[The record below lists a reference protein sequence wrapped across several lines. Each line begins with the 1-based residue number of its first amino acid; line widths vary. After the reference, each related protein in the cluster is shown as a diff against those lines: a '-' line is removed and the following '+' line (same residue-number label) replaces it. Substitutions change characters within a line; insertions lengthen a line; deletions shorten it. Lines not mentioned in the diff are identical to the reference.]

1 MSRTF
6 IRYSP
11 YYKIICREICDV
23 FLKTKVANQ
32 VVGNKTIP
40 AAGTPVCHFDSLKTS
55 TVEGAATVVYA
66 TGGKG
71 NPRLIAWEGERT
83 LTFTMED
90 ALISPMGITLLTGAG
105 LITAGGSEDYDPESI
120 PRHVTEKITVK
131 AEGKVT
137 TDQVIHQPATSKDDF
152 PIFVCKLNAEGDPTG
167 EFTAGTGTNEANEVS
182 ITNAKVGEAYL
193 VDYYTLETS
202 GFSQIDIEPNK
213 FGGNYYLEAAT
224 LFRATDGKDYP
235 AEFIIPNCKIQSNF
249 TFSMASSG
257 DPSTFTYTVDAFP
270 GVTKYNKTKKVLC
283 AIQMFNDEDTTKNV
297 PAASATRTMSR
308 SEI

>member
-1 MSRTF
+1 MKF
-6 IRYSP
+6 GV
-11 YYKIICREICDV
+11 REICDV

-105 LITAGGSEDYDPESI
+105 LIEATEAKPI
-120 PRHVTEKITVK
+120 PRHVTEKITVTT
-131 AEGKVT
+131 EGKVT
-137 TDQVIHQPATSKDDF
+137 TDQVIHQPTELKDDF
-152 PIFVCKLNAEGDPTG
+152 PIFVCPLDEEGDPTG
-167 EFTAGTGTNEANEVS
+167 EFAAGTGSDEGKEIS
-182 ITNAKVGEAYL
+182 IANAKVGDAYL

-202 GFSQIDIEPNK
+202 GFTQIDIEPNK

-224 LFRATDGKDYP
+224 LFRSTNGKDYP

-249 TFSMASSG
+249 TFAMASSG
-257 DPSTFTYTVDAFP
+257 DPSTFTYTIDAFP

>member
-1 MSRTF
+1 MKF
-6 IRYSP
+6 GV
-11 YYKIICREICDV
+11 REICDV

-90 ALISPMGITLLTGAG
+90 ALISSMGITLLTGAG
-105 LITAGGSEDYDPESI
+105 LIEATEDKPI
-120 PRHVTEKITVK
+120 PRHITEKITVIE
-131 AEGKVT
+131 AGKVT
-137 TDQVIHQPATSKDDF
+137 TDQAIHQPTELKDDF
-152 PIFVCKLNAEGDPTG
+152 PIFVCPLDEEGDPTG
-167 EFTAGTGTNEANEVS
+167 EFAAGTGSNEGQEIS
-182 ITNAKVGEAYL
+182 IADAKVGDAYL
-193 VDYYTLETS
+193 VDYYTLESS
-202 GFSQIDIEPNK
+202 GFTQIDIEPNK

-224 LFRATDGKDYP
+224 LFRATNGKDYP

-283 AIQMFNDEDTTKNV
+283 AIQMFNDEDTSKVT
-297 PAASATRTMSR
+297 PAASSSARTMLR

>member
-1 MSRTF
+1 MKF
-6 IRYSP
+6 GV
-11 YYKIICREICDV
+11 REICDV

-32 VVGNKTIP
+32 VVGNKTI
-40 AAGTPVCHFDSLKTS
+40 AQVGTPVCHFDSLKTS
-55 TVEGAATVVYA
+55 TVEGAATTVYA

-105 LITAGGSEDYDPESI
+105 LIEATAEAAI
-120 PRHVTEKITVK
+120 PRHVTEKITVES
-131 AEGKVT
+131 EGKVT
-137 TDQVIHQPATSKDDF
+137 TDQVIHQPDANDF
-152 PIFVCKLNAEGDPTG
+152 PIFVCKLDSEGDPTG
-167 EFTAGTGTNEANEVS
+167 EFTIGTGSDEANEVT
-182 ITNAKVGEAYL
+182 ITGAKVGDAYL

-202 GFSQIDIEPNK
+202 GFTQIDIEPNK

-224 LFRATDGKDYP
+224 LFRATNGKDYP

-283 AIQMFNDEDTTKNV
+283 AIQMFNEEDTTKV
-297 PAASATRTMSR
+297 TPTEQASSSARAMSR